1 MPQVVPEDV
10 FKDRYSEHY
19 AHANLFLE
27 AWQNAKLGPEMV
39 INENALFLTVKSAYD
54 DIYRYKMYH
63 LDDEK
68 DQRSN
73 GVKRAA
79 FLCKWINKFK
89 PIEYA
94 DHARADS
101 LHDIS
106 GLLVNADF
114 SHWIA
119 RIHIAADRGGS
130 HFQFSNRY
138 LFELL
143 YDLTFREL
151 NGDAL
156 LHIFQNAH
164 TCIVDKEEIYRP
176 I

>member
-1 MPQVVPEDV
+1 
-10 FKDRYSEHY
+10 
-19 AHANLFLE
+19 
-27 AWQNAKLGPEMV
+27 MV

-54 DIYRYKMYH
+54 DIWRYKLYH

-68 DQRSN
+68 NRRSN

-79 FLCKWINKFK
+79 YLCKWINKFK

-94 DHARADS
+94 DHAKADS

-106 GLLVNADF
+106 ELLVNADF
-114 SHWIA
+114 SQWIA
-119 RIHIAADRGGS
+119 HAHIAADKGGS

-151 NGDAL
+151 AAT
-156 LHIFQNAH
+156 H
-164 TCIVDKEEIYRP
+164 
-176 I
+176 

>member
-1 MPQVVPEDV
+1 MPQLVPEDV
-10 FKDRYSEHY
+10 LQQRFSEHY
-19 AHANLFLE
+19 SFAKVFLQQ
-27 AWQNAKLGPEMV
+27 WHKVDSRPEMI
-39 INENALFLTVKSAYD
+39 INENSLFLAVKSAYD
-54 DIYRYKMYH
+54 DVFRYKKYH
-63 LDDEK
+63 QEDG
-68 DQRSN
+68 QRSN

-79 FLCKWINKFK
+79 YLCKWICKFK

-94 DHARADS
+94 DPAKSDD
-101 LHDIS
+101 LHEIS

-114 SHWIA
+114 SQWLA
-119 RIHIAADRGGS
+119 RSHIAADSDHR

-156 LHIFQNAH
+156 LHIFQNVH
-164 TCIVDKEEIYRP
+164 TVIVDQEDLYELI
-176 I
+176 

>member
-1 MPQVVPEDV
+1 MPQLVPDDILQ
-10 FKDRYSEHY
+10 DRFAEHY
-19 AHANLFLE
+19 SFAKMFLE
-27 AWQNAKLGPEMV
+27 QWHKAECGPEMV
-39 INENALFLTVKSAYD
+39 INENSMFLAVKSAYD

-63 LDDEK
+63 LDADGQ
-68 DQRSN
+68 QRSN

-79 FLCKWINKFK
+79 YLCKWICKFK

-94 DHARADS
+94 DHAKADS
-101 LHDIS
+101 PDNIS

-114 SHWIA
+114 SQWLA
-119 RIHIAADRGGS
+119 RTHISADSDKR
-130 HFQFSNRY
+130 HFKFSNSY

-143 YDLTFREL
+143 YDLSFREI

-164 TCIVDKEEIYRP
+164 TMIVAQDHLYEP

>member
-1 MPQVVPEDV
+1 MPQLVPDDV
-10 FKDRYSEHY
+10 LKARYSETY
-19 AHANLFLE
+19 AHAKLFLE
-27 AWQNAKLGPEMV
+27 AWHQRGFGPGMV
-39 INENALFLTVKSAYD
+39 TNENALFLTVKSAYD
-54 DIYRYKMYH
+54 DIYRYKFYH
-63 LDDEK
+63 LDEDK
-68 DQRSN
+68 GQRSN

-79 FLCKWINKFK
+79 FLCKWICKFK
-89 PIEYA
+89 PIEYT
-94 DHARADS
+94 DHTKTDN

-114 SHWIA
+114 SQWIA
-119 RIHIAADRGGS
+119 RAHIAADKGGS

-164 TCIVDKEEIYRP
+164 TSVVDKEALYNP

>member
-1 MPQVVPEDV
+1 MPQLVPNEVLDAR
-10 FKDRYSEHY
+10 FSEHY
-19 AHANLFLE
+19 AFAKAFLE
-27 AWQNAKLGPEMV
+27 EWHKGGLGPQMV
-39 INENALFLTVKSAYD
+39 INENALFLAVKSAYD
-54 DIYRYKMYH
+54 DIYRYKAYH
-63 LDDEK
+63 LDEEGR
-68 DQRSN
+68 QRAN

-79 FLCKWINKFK
+79 YLCKWINKFK

-94 DHARADS
+94 DHSRVDS

-114 SHWIA
+114 SQWIA
-119 RIHIAADRGGS
+119 RVHIAADKGGY

-151 NGDAL
+151 HSDAL

-164 TCIVDKEEIYRP
+164 TVVVDNGTLYESI
-176 I
+176 

>member
-1 MPQVVPEDV
+1 MPQLVPKDV
-10 FKDRYSEHY
+10 LNARFSEHY
-19 AHANLFLE
+19 AYAKTFLE
-27 AWQNAKLGPEMV
+27 EWHKRPNRPKMV
-39 INENALFLTVKSAYD
+39 INENALFMTIKSAYD
-54 DIYRYKMYH
+54 DIYRYKLYH
-63 LDDEK
+63 LDDE
-68 DQRSN
+68 DNPRSN

-79 FLCKWINKFK
+79 YLCKWINKFK

-94 DHARADS
+94 DHAKVDS

-114 SHWIA
+114 SQWIA
-119 RIHIAADRGGS
+119 RVHVAADKGGY
-130 HFQFSNRY
+130 HFQFSNQY

-151 NGDAL
+151 TGDAL

-164 TCIVDKEEIYRP
+164 TVVVNKSDLYEP
-176 I
+176 L

>member
-1 MPQVVPEDV
+1 MPQLVPEDV
-10 FKDRYSEHY
+10 LNARFSEHY
-19 AHANLFLE
+19 SFVKAFLE
-27 AWQNAKLGPEMV
+27 EWHKRGFGPQMV
-39 INENALFLTVKSAYD
+39 VNENALFLTVKSAYD
-54 DIYRYKMYH
+54 DIYRYKLYH
-63 LDDEK
+63 LDEEGR
-68 DQRSN
+68 QRAN

-79 FLCKWINKFK
+79 YLCKWICKFK

-94 DHARADS
+94 DHSKVDS

-114 SHWIA
+114 SQWIA
-119 RIHIAADRGGS
+119 RVHIAADKGGH

-151 NGDAL
+151 NSDAL

-164 TCIVDKEEIYRP
+164 THVVDKDALYEP
-176 I
+176 L

>member
-1 MPQVVPEDV
+1 MPQLVPEEILHS
-10 FKDRYSEHY
+10 RYSEHY
-19 AHANLFLE
+19 AHARLFLE
-27 AWQNAKLGPEMV
+27 AWHKRDFGPEMV

-63 LDDEK
+63 LDDSK

-79 FLCKWINKFK
+79 FLCKWICKFK

-94 DHARADS
+94 DHAKTDS

-114 SHWIA
+114 SQWMA
-119 RIHIAADRGGS
+119 RVHIAADKGGA

-151 NGDAL
+151 PGDAL

-164 TCIVDKEEIYRP
+164 TKIVSKEEIFLP

>member
-1 MPQVVPEDV
+1 MPQLVPDDV
-10 FKDRYSEHY
+10 LQDRFSEHY
-19 AHANLFLE
+19 AFAKMFLE
-27 AWQNAKLGPEMV
+27 EWHKRGIGPKMV
-39 INENALFLTVKSAYD
+39 INENSLFLSVKSAYD

-63 LDDEK
+63 LDDSGIK
-68 DQRSN
+68 RSN

-79 FLCKWINKFK
+79 YLCKWICKCK

-94 DHARADS
+94 SYDKDVS

-114 SHWIA
+114 AQWLA
-119 RIHIAADRGGS
+119 RVHISADSDKR

-143 YDLTFREL
+143 YDLTFREI

-164 TCIVDKEEIYRP
+164 TWIVDREEIYQT

>member
-1 MPQVVPEDV
+1 MPQIVPEEV
-10 FKDRYSEHY
+10 LEARYSEHY
-19 AHANLFLE
+19 AHARLFLD
-27 AWQNAKLGPEMV
+27 AWHKCGFGPAMV

-94 DHARADS
+94 DHAKADS

-114 SHWIA
+114 SQWIA
-119 RIHIAADRGGS
+119 RAHIAADKGGL

-151 NGDAL
+151 GGDAL

-164 TCIVDKEEIYRP
+164 TWIVDKEEIYQP

>member
-1 MPQVVPEDV
+1 MPHLVPDDIL
-10 FKDRYSEHY
+10 KDRFSEHY
-19 AHANLFLE
+19 SFARIFLE
-27 AWQNAKLGPEMV
+27 KWHARSAGPAMV
-39 INENALFLTVKSAYD
+39 INENALFLSVKSAYD
-54 DIYRYKMYH
+54 DIYRYKFYH
-63 LDDEK
+63 LPDSDA
-68 DQRSN
+68 QRSN

-79 FLCKWINKFK
+79 YLCKWICKFK

-94 DHARADS
+94 DCARADS
-101 LHDIS
+101 LNDIA

-114 SHWIA
+114 SQWLA
-119 RIHIAADRGGS
+119 RTHIAADSDAR
-130 HFQFSNRY
+130 HFEFSDRY

-164 TCIVDKEEIYRP
+164 TCVVNQDNIYLP

>member
-1 MPQVVPEDV
+1 MPQLVPENILQQ
-10 FKDRYSEHY
+10 RYSEHY
-19 AHANLFLE
+19 AHIKIFLE
-27 AWQNAKLGPEMV
+27 AWHKRDCGPEMV
-39 INENALFLTVKSAYD
+39 VNENALFLTIKSAYD
-54 DIYRYKMYH
+54 DIYRYKLYH
-63 LDDEK
+63 LDADK
-68 DQRSN
+68 HPRSN

-79 FLCKWINKFK
+79 FLCKWIIKFK

-94 DHARADS
+94 DNARADS

-106 GLLVNADF
+106 GLIINADF
-114 SHWIA
+114 SQWMA
-119 RIHIAADRGGS
+119 RVHISADKGGS

-151 NGDAL
+151 TGDAL

-164 TCIVDKEEIYRP
+164 THIVDKEELYTSI
-176 I
+176 